1 MYEVSLPRA
10 GDLPVMTGSARYE
23 VPLLRAGGVL
33 GGVYEVPLLRAPT
46 FSWGPEAE
54 IPECRFRMLR
64 VMNATV
70 G

>member
-1 MYEVSLPRA
+1 MSLLRA

-23 VPLLRAGGVL
+23 VSLLRAGECPVEND
-33 GGVYEVPLLRAPT
+33 EVSLLRAPT
-46 FSWGPEAE
+46 FSWRPEAE

-64 VMNATV
+64 VTNATV

>member
-1 MYEVSLPRA
+1 MSLLRA

-23 VPLLRAGGVL
+23 VSLLRAGECSVGND
-33 GGVYEVPLLRAPT
+33 EVPLLRAPT
-46 FSWGPEAE
+46 STAGSEAE

-64 VMNATV
+64 VTNATV